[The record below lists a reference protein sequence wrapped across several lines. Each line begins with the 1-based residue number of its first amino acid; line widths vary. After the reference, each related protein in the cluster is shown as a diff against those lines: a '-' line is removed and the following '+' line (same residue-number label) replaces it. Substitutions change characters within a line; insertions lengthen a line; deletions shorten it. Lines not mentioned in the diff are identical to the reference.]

1 MRIDLRSFRY
11 RGCHRL
17 RNLQKLKPRR
27 YWLSATRLKP
37 LPYPALLFFVVGL
50 HLLRRSLHN
59 VVTHRTLH
67 AVLIGIVVNHRML
80 TAKIVERRR
89 RRRAPLQ
96 RSALPRIIW
105 RRLAPEP
112 AVNQVVEKNQLRHTR
127 NESSNGDPSMH
138 RDPRLQEVIRERRV
152 AADIPGHSQVMEW
165 HEDAIR
171 AREAEPEMNFSQ
183 GLIHHSSGHLG
194 EPEVSC
200 REDAKHSRDAH
211 HHVEMADHE
220 VSRVE
225 HDIDR
230 RLSQEEATHTAADE
244 HRNKAQRKQGRRVDT
259 EPGTIQTEDPDQY
272 DDGGRDGYDQG
283 GEGECQRGEW
293 IHSADEHV
301 MAVDHVAE

>member
-37 LPYPALLFFVVGL
+37 VPYPALLFFVVGF

-112 AVNQVVEKNQLRHTR
+112 AVNQVVEENQLSSTR

-138 RDPRLQEVIRERRV
+138 RDQRLQEVIWKGRIT
-152 AADIPGHSQVMEW
+152 ADIHSYSKVMEW

-171 AREAEPEMNFSQ
+171 ARKAEPEMNFPQS
-183 GLIHHSSGHLG
+183 LVHHSSGHLG

-200 REDAKHSRDAH
+200 REDAKHGRDTH
-211 HHVEMADHE
+211 HHVEMANHE
-220 VSRVE
+220 VSRME
-225 HDIDR
+225 HDIDGG
-230 RLSQEEATHTAADE
+230 LSQEEAAHAAADE
-244 HRNKAQRKQGRRVDT
+244 HRNKAQCKKRSGVDT
-259 EPGTIQTEDPDQY
+259 QL
-272 DDGGRDGYDQG
+272 
-283 GEGECQRGEW
+283 
-293 IHSADEHV
+293 
-301 MAVDHVAE
+301 